1 MDPRL
6 RRVRFTQGI
15 VALALTAGLCEGQ
28 VEAYERRD
36 GDWRTR
42 RAVVAPGVRFVTPPS
57 RVAVVCGE
65 CGGAASDLPDWVVR
79 LGARLHRAGFEA
91 VPMRAAPAE
100 SERTGFAAVVGE
112 AGRIGHNAIALSP
125 LLDDRALAEA
135 VDRVVAEMAPDE
147 GPMRPVRHLI
157 VVRPDTATGRAL
169 FAQASWVAYYA
180 KLDADF
186 LAVEDLPRASPRWLA
201 RYASVVLATE
211 TLPGLDRRRLVGLL
225 DAYVRSGGGLA
236 ALARLDEPALRPML
250 GLARMGDREET
261 VEEVTCD
268 PAWLPG
274 AGGIPFRYGA
284 EWAMTLPEV
293 ETVRDA
299 RVLCR
304 ARTASGREVPS
315 VIARPHGS
323 GRVLLWL
330 GGEVG
335 DKSARGRIL
344 LSILEVAV
352 PAAAAQ
358 MDALVFWVDDCPMP
372 LWGRPLPPVDR
383 LYGMTDA
390 EFYTK
395 KWWPGVSALLE
406 RYDIKPS
413 FGFVLSYDARVAPPF
428 ASGFVAEQEDRE
440 DDTQEGRSAVSAVAV
455 ATDLARAI
463 QAAGHEIALHG
474 YNHQSLTVATCEQ
487 SAGWPGLDAMV
498 QALALAREEMARLFG
513 APWFPKT
520 YVAPNNLVHALG
532 KQAVHKVFPEVTA
545 VAAQYL
551 DEVSILGQE
560 FGPDPDLAGVV
571 DIPRISSEHFL
582 DADNAAEVLDALVV
596 PGVLSHFIHP
606 DDIYDPARS
615 RGQDLEGLLA
625 EMDRLLA
632 RVRDAW
638 PFLRA
643 MTASRFA
650 DLVRAWPAA
659 RLEVTRGPKSVILR
673 APGAPEGGLTTLL
686 RLPAGADATANG
698 SCEVVFR
705 AVKEGRYHVRV
716 GESPCTIRWE

>member
-1 MDPRL
+1 MAPRL
-6 RRVRFTQGI
+6 RRVQVAGGL
-15 VALALTAGLCEGQ
+15 VALALAAGPLGGR
-28 VEAYERRD
+28 VEADRRKD
-36 GDWRTR
+36 GDWKTR

-57 RVAVVCGE
+57 RVAVVCGA
-65 CGGAASDLPDWVVR
+65 CGVAASDLPEWVVR
-79 LGARLHRAGFEA
+79 LGARLHRAGFDS
-91 VPMRAAPAE
+91 VPMRAAPAREDLEGFGAVLAE
-100 SERTGFAAVVGE
+100 SSLAPAGAVPF
-112 AGRIGHNAIALSP
+112 SP
-125 LLDDRALAEA
+125 PLVDRAVADL
-135 VDRVVAEMAPDE
+135 VAEVERRVAPE
-147 GPMRPVRHLI
+147 ATPTRPVRHL
-157 VVRPDTATGRAL
+157 VAVRSDTATGRTL
-169 FAQASWVAYYA
+169 FAQASWVVHYA

-186 LAVEDLPRASPRWLA
+186 VEVEDLARAPARWLE
-201 RYASVVLATE
+201 RYAAVVLATDSV
-211 TLPGLDRRRLVGLL
+211 PDAGRLAGLL

-236 ALARLDEPALRPML
+236 ALARLDDPALWPML

-274 AGGIPFRYGA
+274 AGGLPFRYGA
-284 EWAMTLPEV
+284 DWAMTLPEV
-293 ETVRDA
+293 EVARDA

-315 VIARPHGS
+315 VFSRPHGS
-323 GRVLLWL
+323 GRVLQWL
-330 GGEVG
+330 SGEVV

-344 LSILEVAV
+344 LSVLEVAA

-372 LWGRPLPPVDR
+372 LWGQPRPPVDR
-383 LYGMTDA
+383 LYGMTDT
-390 EFYTK
+390 EFYTQ

-406 RYDIKPS
+406 RYDVKPS

-428 ASGFVAEQEDRE
+428 ASGFQLEKEDK
-440 DDTQEGRSAVSAVAV
+440 EGDRGEVQHALSAVEV
-455 ATDLARAI
+455 ATALARAI

-474 YNHQSLTVATCEQ
+474 YNHQSLTVAKCEQ

-513 APWFPKT
+513 PRGLPAT
-520 YVAPNNLVHALG
+520 YVAPNNLVHAVG
-532 KQAVHKVFPEVTA
+532 KQAIHQVFPEITA
-545 VAAQYL
+545 IAAQYL

-560 FGPDPDLAGVV
+560 FGPDPDVPGVV

-582 DADNAAEVLDALVV
+582 DGDNAAEVLDALVV

-606 DDIYDPARS
+606 DDLYDPARS
-615 RGQDLEGLLA
+615 RGRDLDGLLA
-625 EMDRLLA
+625 ELDRFLA

-638 PFLRA
+638 PFLRP

-659 RLEVTRGPKSVILR
+659 RLEVTRGPRSVVLR
-673 APGAPEGGLTTLL
+673 APGAPDGGLTALL
-686 RLPAGADATANG
+686 RLPAGADPTASG
-698 SCEVVFR
+698 PCEVVFR
-705 AVKEGRYHVRV
+705 AVKEGRVQVRV
-716 GESPCTIRWE
+716 GESPCTIRWQ

>member
-1 MDPRL
+1 MTTRI
-6 RRVRFTQGI
+6 RRVRFTGAL
-15 VALALTAGLCEGQ
+15 VALALATGPFVGR
-28 VEAYERRD
+28 VEAYGRKD

-57 RVAVVCGE
+57 RVAVVCGA
-65 CGGAASDLPDWVVR
+65 CGGVATDLPDWVVR
-79 LGARLHRAGFEA
+79 LGARLHRAGFEP
-91 VPMRAAPAE
+91 VPMRAAPD
-100 SERTGFAAVVGE
+100 RKDLLGFGAVLTDSGLAP
-112 AGRIGHNAIALSP
+112 AGAVTFSP
-125 LLDDRALAEA
+125 PLDDRAVGDL
-135 VDRVVAEMAPDE
+135 VAEVERRVSPEATST
-147 GPMRPVRHLI
+147 RPVRHLFA
-157 VVRPDTATGRAL
+157 VRSDTATGRNL
-169 FAQASWVAYYA
+169 FAQASWVVHYA

-186 LAVEDLPRASPRWLA
+186 IAVEDLSRAPPRWLE
-201 RYASVVLATE
+201 RYASVVLATDS
-211 TLPGLDRRRLVGLL
+211 LPDAGRLAGLL
-225 DAYVRSGGGLA
+225 DDYVRSGGGLA
-236 ALARLDEPALRPML
+236 ALARLDDPALWSLL

-274 AGGIPFRYGA
+274 AAGTQFRYGA
-284 EWAMTLPEV
+284 QWAMTLPEV
-293 ETVRDA
+293 KTARDTRA
-299 RVLCR
+299 LCR
-304 ARTASGREVPS
+304 ARTSSGREVPS

-344 LSILEVAV
+344 LSVLEVAA
-352 PAAAAQ
+352 PAAAAL

-390 EFYTK
+390 EFYPK

-406 RYDIKPS
+406 RYDVKPS

-428 ASGFVAEQEDRE
+428 ASGFQVEKEDK
-440 DDTQEGRSAVSAVAV
+440 EGDKGEVQSAVSAVAV

-474 YNHQSLTVATCEQ
+474 YNHQSLTVAKCEQ
-487 SAGWPGLDAMV
+487 SAGWPGLEAMV
-498 QALALAREEMARLFG
+498 QALALARQEMARLFG
-513 APWFPKT
+513 ATWFPKT

-532 KQAVHKVFPEVTA
+532 KQAVHQVFPEVTA

-560 FGPDPDLAGVV
+560 FGPDPDVPGLV

-615 RGQDLEGLLA
+615 RGRDLEGLLA
-625 EMDRLLA
+625 EMDRFLA

-659 RLEVTRGPKSVILR
+659 RLEVTRGPKSVVLR

>member
-1 MDPRL
+1 MNTRF
-6 RRVRFTQGI
+6 RRRRFTQGF
-15 VALALTAGLCEGQ
+15 VALALAAGLCEGQ
-28 VEAYERRD
+28 VEAYGRKD

-42 RAVVAPGVRFVTPPS
+42 RAVVAPGVRFVAPPF

-65 CGGAASDLPDWVVR
+65 CGGAASALPDWVVR
-79 LGARLHRAGFEA
+79 LGTRLHRAGFEA
-91 VPMRAAPAE
+91 VPMRTAPAD
-100 SERTGFAAVVGE
+100 RAGFAAVLAE
-112 AGRIGHNAIALSP
+112 AGQVAPDATILSSP
-125 LLDDRALAEA
+125 PDERAMAEA
-135 VDRVVAEMAPDE
+135 VDGVVARVAPEE
-147 GPMRPVRHLI
+147 GPMRPVRHLF
-157 VVRPDTATGRAL
+157 VVRPDTSTGRAL
-169 FAQASWVAYYA
+169 FAQASWVAHYA

-186 LAVEDLPRASPRWLA
+186 LAVEDLPRATPRWLE

-211 TLPGLDRRRLVGLL
+211 TLPGLDPRRLAGLL

-236 ALARLDEPALRPML
+236 ALAHLDEPALWPML

-274 AGGIPFRYGA
+274 AAGTSFRYGA

-293 ETVRDA
+293 ETAQDA
-299 RVLCR
+299 RTLCR
-304 ARTASGREVPS
+304 ARTASGRQVPS

-372 LWGRPLPPVDR
+372 LWGQPRPPVDR

-390 EFYTK
+390 EFYTT

-406 RYDIKPS
+406 RYEVKPS

-428 ASGFVAEQEDRE
+428 ASGFEVETEDRAGDRGE
-440 DDTQEGRSAVSAVAV
+440 ALTAMSAVEA
-455 ATDLARAI
+455 ATALARAI

-474 YNHQSLTVATCEQ
+474 YNHQSLTVAKCEQ
-487 SAGWPGLDAMV
+487 SAGWSGLDAMV
-498 QALALAREEMARLFG
+498 QALALARKEMARLFG
-513 APWFPKT
+513 ASWAPT
-520 YVAPNNLVHALG
+520 AYVAPNNLVHALG
-532 KQAVHKVFPEVTA
+532 KQAVHEVFPEITA
-545 VAAQYL
+545 IASQYL
-551 DEVSILGQE
+551 DEASILGQE
-560 FGPDPDLAGVV
+560 FGPDPDVSGVV

-643 MTASRFA
+643 LTASRFA

-659 RLEVTRGPKSVILR
+659 RLEVTRGPKSVVLR
-673 APGAPEGGLTTLL
+673 APGAPEGGLTTFL
-686 RLPAGADATANG
+686 RLPAGADATAAG

-705 AVKEGRYHVRV
+705 AAREGRYHVRV
-716 GESPCTIRWE
+716 GEGPCTIRWE